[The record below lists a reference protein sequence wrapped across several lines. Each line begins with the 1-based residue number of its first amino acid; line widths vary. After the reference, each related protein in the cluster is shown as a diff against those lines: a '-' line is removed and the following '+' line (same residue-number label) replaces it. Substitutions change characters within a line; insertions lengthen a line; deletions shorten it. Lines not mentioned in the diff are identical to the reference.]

1 MVSHTA
7 VIHGPAE
14 PRDDAAQ
21 YLGIDAAFQSNLA
34 PARIRK
40 FSLNLCS
47 LFGRQGLS
55 SDDLRF
61 DNPLVLEKTDTKC
74 LDNVGKQDEAVPFR
88 KQRQQS
94 RYRYCH

>member
-1 MVSHTA
+1 MISHTA
-7 VIHGPAE
+7 VIHGSAE
-14 PRDDAAQ
+14 PRDDSAQ
-21 YLGIDAAFQSNLA
+21 YLGIDTAFQSDLA
-34 PARIRK
+34 PARVRK

-61 DNPLVLEKTDTKC
+61 DNPLGLEKPDTKC